1 MNQQLLAWS
10 KETEDLLDLLPSL
23 EYMGLNVSN
32 LLDGKNPQDKSNTL
46 QYSQSRNGN
55 PTQRGKKRV
64 DFKNESKIGL
74 ASSHESMGDLDP
86 NIYCESHKVIESV
99 MITNQKQKRPASR
112 SFLKTN
118 VLRKR
123 QSVTSYAS
131 MDNSSYLT
139 RNESVSC
146 HLPLFRVKS
155 LRKLIHHDSNKSVSL
170 NISNQHDS
178 GTTNTTKHS
187 SLKNSSGAHKKNDT
201 SNTSG
206 NQVAF
211 ITNESYI
218 PPTTSLSK
226 NETATRRRSLP
237 AMLSGSNSYKVQ
249 DRCGV
254 VAAYDKRAS
263 LSYLDCAKLDFERF
277 DDFEKS
283 VLTAFNK
290 NNDEYATSIDSD
302 SIDIMLNTVEEEE
315 EEEEEL
321 TLWTQSQQ
329 CASTGYKSTKIIS
342 DIDNTNSN
350 YLEFIEFNSLVF
362 DQDFLDV
369 SQSQTSAESVMSPQ
383 VTSESSN
390 SSIGTITN
398 HVRPEPLSFDIPHLL
413 DFGGTIP
420 QTPTDQIAPV
430 NHLVIHSPMAVCS
443 ANAQPPERQH
453 KWITDPNSGSGP
465 FGRVRQKIS
474 QLLNPVTEPHM
485 STGLLV
491 VVNDP
496 NQPKSGRPPYSPSS
510 ISTSLTM
517 PAPTTTI
524 NTTCNP

>member
-10 KETEDLLDLLPSL
+10 KETKDLLDLLPSL
-23 EYMGLNVSN
+23 EYMGLDVSN
-32 LLDGKNPQDKSNTL
+32 LLDEKHSQDKSNTL
-46 QYSQSRNGN
+46 QYSQSRNSN

-64 DFKNESKIGL
+64 GFKNQSEIGL
-74 ASSHESMGDLDP
+74 ASSHESMRDLDS
-86 NIYCESHKVIESV
+86 NIYCESHKVIEPV
-99 MITNQKQKRPASR
+99 MITNQSQKRPASR

-123 QSVTSYAS
+123 QSVASYAS
-131 MDNSSYLT
+131 MDNSSYLS
-139 RNESVSC
+139 RNDSVSC

-178 GTTNTTKHS
+178 GTTNATKHS

-201 SNTSG
+201 SNTNG

-211 ITNESYI
+211 ITNKSYI

-237 AMLSGSNSYKVQ
+237 AMLSGSNKAQ

-283 VLTAFNK
+283 VLKAFNK
-290 NNDEYATSIDSD
+290 NNKEYATSIDSG
-302 SIDIMLNTVEEEE
+302 SIDIMLNTVDEE

-321 TLWTQSQQ
+321 TLWTQSQY
-329 CASTGYKSTKIIS
+329 ASTGYKSTKTIS

-369 SQSQTSAESVMSPQ
+369 SQSQTSAESVMSRQ
-383 VTSESSN
+383 VTPESSN
-390 SSIGTITN
+390 SSFGTITN
-398 HVRPEPLSFDIPHLL
+398 HVRPDPLSFDMPHLL
-413 DFGGTIP
+413 DFGGAAP

-430 NHLVIHSPMAVCS
+430 NHQVIHSPMAVCS

-474 QLLNPVTEPHM
+474 QLLNPVTETHL

-496 NQPKSGRPPYSPSS
+496 NQPKAGRPPYSPS
-510 ISTSLTM
+510 
-517 PAPTTTI
+517 
-524 NTTCNP
+524 